1 MPPLC
6 TAKKGGRTE
15 GASFAQSAKSTERKH
30 AVLSASSAHRWL
42 ACPPSAMLEKE
53 LPDETTV
60 YAEEGSV
67 AHEVAEYKV
76 RWYLGERDIPMPSTG
91 NFNAEEIDRYTDSY
105 AYYVTDKIETIRKS
119 CPDAVVLVEQRLDFS
134 NYVEDGFGTGDLVI
148 VADDVI
154 QVIDFK
160 YGKGVAVSAEHN
172 PQMML
177 YALGALNLYDYLY
190 DIKMV
195 KMAIVQPRLDSIS
208 EWEMSVDEL
217 LSWAENTL
225 KPIAQRAANGEGEF
239 KAGSHCRFCKLRATC
254 RKRAEFMLETAK
266 HEFKEPA
273 ELTDEEIAGVLTI
286 AADLS
291 KWAEDV
297 FAYAQAKAIN
307 EGKHWRGFKV
317 VEGRSK
323 RQYADEDKIAEVC
336 RDNGYTL
343 SQIYKNTLIGITEM
357 EKLMG
362 KKQFR
367 ELLGEYIIKPKGKL
381 TLVPESDKR
390 EEVHTLGDFDE
401 ISQF

>member
-190 DIKMV
+190 DIKWLRWRLFSRDLTV
-195 KMAIVQPRLDSIS
+195 FPSGRCLLTSCYHGRKTHSNQSRSLQRKARVSSKPEVIVG
-208 EWEMSVDEL
+208 SVSLEPP
-217 LSWAENTL
+217 AERGQSL
-225 KPIAQRAANGEGEF
+225 
-239 KAGSHCRFCKLRATC
+239 CLKLR
-254 RKRAEFMLETAK
+254 
-266 HEFKEPA
+266 
-273 ELTDEEIAGVLTI
+273 
-286 AADLS
+286 
-291 KWAEDV
+291 
-297 FAYAQAKAIN
+297 
-307 EGKHWRGFKV
+307 
-317 VEGRSK
+317 
-323 RQYADEDKIAEVC
+323 
-336 RDNGYTL
+336 
-343 SQIYKNTLIGITEM
+343 NTNSRNL
-357 EKLMG
+357 
-362 KKQFR
+362 QN
-367 ELLGEYIIKPKGKL
+367 
-381 TLVPESDKR
+381 
-390 EEVHTLGDFDE
+390 
-401 ISQF
+401 